1 MAKNGKDSF
10 MRPDGRVYMAGYH
23 SYVHLPARDRWHLE
37 LNHSSAG
44 AWSNPEVVAET
55 EPDVGGIAY
64 QRDGF
69 DPVYFYGGGRQY
81 LMTGLGAGEG
91 QVGLADGSVKQAN
104 DENLRSAV
112 RDHLEGD
119 GGMLG
124 GVDNA
129 AIIRPSLSGH
139 R

>member
-1 MAKNGKDSF
+1 MS
-10 MRPDGRVYMAGYH
+10 
-23 SYVHLPARDRWHLE
+23 
-37 LNHSSAG
+37 
-44 AWSNPEVVAET
+44 
-55 EPDVGGIAY
+55 
-64 QRDGF
+64 
-69 DPVYFYGGGRQY
+69 
-81 LMTGLGAGEG
+81 GLGVGEG

-104 DENLRSAV
+104 DEDLRASV
-112 RDHLEGD
+112 RDHLDGD